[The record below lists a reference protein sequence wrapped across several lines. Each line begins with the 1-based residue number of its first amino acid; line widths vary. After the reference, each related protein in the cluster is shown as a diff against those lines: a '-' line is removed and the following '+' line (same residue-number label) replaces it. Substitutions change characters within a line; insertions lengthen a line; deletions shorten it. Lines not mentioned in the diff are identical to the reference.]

1 MVCPSISIMIVSR
14 TFEEL
19 LLQFSLCDLNFN
31 GLVDLFGVSLLVVGV
46 VFDCSRE
53 KCVDECRLS

>member
-1 MVCPSISIMIVSR
+1 MIVSR

-53 KCVDECRLS
+53 KCVDECGLS